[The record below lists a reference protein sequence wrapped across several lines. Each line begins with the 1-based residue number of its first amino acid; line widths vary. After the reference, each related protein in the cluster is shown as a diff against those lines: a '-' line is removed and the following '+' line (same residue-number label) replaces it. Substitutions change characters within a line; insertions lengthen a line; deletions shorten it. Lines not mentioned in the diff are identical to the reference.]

1 MIYSYIRSEQ
11 LNTHKMAEIISF
23 YSKMFNKYILN
34 CACNVS
40 TSETLT
46 NGNHLRYKGTL
57 PDNNKDFTFIHW
69 KIAAAVIGIIIGI
82 VLLWK
87 ISKNPAPGLISLA
100 IGGFI
105 FYDLIQDWQVG
116 KKYNDSLIADGR
128 LA

>member
-1 MIYSYIRSEQ
+1 M
-11 LNTHKMAEIISF
+11 TEIISF
-23 YSKMFNKYILN
+23 YSKLLNKYILK
-34 CACNVS
+34 CTCDVS

-57 PDNNKDFTFIHW
+57 PDNKDFTFIHW
-69 KIAAAVIGIIIGI
+69 KIAAAVIVIIIGI

-87 ISKNPAPGLISLA
+87 VSKNPAPGLISLA

-116 KKYNDSLIADGR
+116 KKYSNSLIAK
-128 LA
+128 